1 MSKRNKACYII
12 GTILIIGS
20 IVLLATT
27 FLKAKPHDDRQS
39 ITIYYEEGKDAP
51 VSGVHNKAP
60 DEPLEAPSEAELI
73 ALACVES
80 IGTETEL
87 ETIGYNMTYVM
98 QVITAEGGT
107 DQDMCLACAQAL
119 FNTCVKLQA
128 KYNPEEVCEKYQYTQ
143 PASFISDEAR
153 YACEQIFLY
162 GNIYEKVEDATIFYN
177 PKYGWS
183 AYHESQEF
191 VCEINGV
198 NFYREVTK

>member
-1 MSKRNKACYII
+1 MSKRNKVCFII
-12 GTILIIGS
+12 GIILIMWAVI
-20 IVLLATT
+20 ILCLT
-27 FLKAKPHDDRQS
+27 FIKPKAEERPFS
-39 ITIYYEEGKDAP
+39 TIIYHEEGQP
-51 VSGVHNKAP
+51 NPTEWVE
-60 DEPLEAPSEAELI
+60 EPNESVMI
-73 ALACVES
+73 AIACASAV
-80 IGTETEL
+80 GTESEV
-87 ETIGYNMTYVM
+87 EVIGYNMTYVM

-107 DQDMCLACAQAL
+107 DGEMCLACAQAL

-162 GNIYEKVEDATIFYN
+162 GNMYDKVEDATIFYN
-177 PKYGWS
+177 PSYGWS
-183 AYHESQEF
+183 AYHESQEL

>member
-12 GTILIIGS
+12 GTILIIYAVVVL
-20 IVLLATT
+20 IVT
-27 FLKAKPHDDRQS
+27 FAKPKAEERPFS
-39 ITIYYEEGKDAP
+39 TIIYHEEGQP
-51 VSGVHNKAP
+51 NPTEWVE
-60 DEPLEAPSEAELI
+60 EPNESEMI
-73 ALACVES
+73 AIACASAV
-80 IGTETEL
+80 GTENEV
-87 ETIGYNMTYVM
+87 EVIGYNMTYVM

-107 DQDMCLACAQAL
+107 DQDMCLACTQAL

-162 GNIYEKVEDATIFYN
+162 GNMYDKVEDATIFYN
-177 PKYGWS
+177 PSYGWS
-183 AYHESQEF
+183 AYHESQEL

>member
-1 MSKRNKACYII
+1 MSKRNKACFII
-12 GTILIIGS
+12 GTVLIIYAVVVL
-20 IVLLATT
+20 IVT
-27 FLKAKPHDDRQS
+27 FVKPKTKERPFS
-39 ITIYYEEGKDAP
+39 TVIYQEEGQDLPTHKKP
-51 VSGVHNKAP
+51 TEWVE
-60 DEPLEAPSEAELI
+60 EPNESEMI
-73 ALACVES
+73 AIACANTV
-80 IGTETEL
+80 GTESEVDV
-87 ETIGYNMTYVM
+87 IGYNMTYVM

-107 DQDMCLACAQAL
+107 DREVCLACAQAL

-143 PASFISDEAR
+143 PADFISDEAR

-162 GNIYEKVEDATIFYN
+162 GNMYDKVEDATIFYN
-177 PKYGWS
+177 PSYGWS